1 MKWRKK
7 SEDKKNNEKREAN
20 YSQWHLKERE
30 NLSNADNETETK
42 LKRQRNFY
50 LKIYFTAD
58 DFTTQQKA

>member
-20 YSQWHLKERE
+20 YLQCHLKERE

-58 DFTTQQKA
+58 DFTAQQKA